1 MTPDWTNL
9 DRELARWQEDGL
21 ILPLWWRDDDAIAAT
36 PQLDR
41 LIEQSQ
47 QLALPAHLAVVGRDA
62 TSSLAN
68 RLAQVDTLVPVV
80 HGWAHQNHAP
90 HGEKKAEFGT
100 HRPIDDVLEDAENAL
115 TLLRDLF
122 GDRLRPMFVP
132 PWNRIDAEVEP
143 WLAGLG
149 YSALSTFAP
158 RRRAK
163 AAPGLWQINTHLDPI
178 DWKGTRSLVPPALL
192 LSQLV
197 TQLAARRKGQADVA
211 EPYGILTHHLVQDD
225 VTWTFCSDVI
235 RRLLDGP
242 GRAWVFDERIN

>member
-115 TLLRDLF
+115 TLLRELF

-225 VTWTFCSDVI
+225 VTWTFCNDVI